1 MKTIFILIDNFYPA
15 YKGGGPIQ
23 SITNLILS
31 LENEYNVYVIT
42 SAYDLRSKII
52 MPGIKPN
59 TWNNVLLP
67 QSKKTIMVWYGEKVN
82 PDYRAFKKLIL
93 EKKPDFVYM
102 NGIFSYS
109 LFLAPLLTIKNL
121 HTKPKLIICP
131 RGMLQKGALA
141 DKSFKKKIY
150 LKVLKFSGLAN
161 KAMWH
166 ATNVEEKEDILK
178 YFVVNNG
185 VVIAMNIPK
194 EPVGQVSL
202 AEKLSGNLQL
212 IYLSLITEKK
222 NLLFLLRL
230 IKATEN
236 ISLDIYGPVKDNAY
250 WNECH
255 KLINEMT
262 HKAKYLGDV
271 LPLEVQKT
279 FSKYHA
285 SVLLTKGENFG
296 HALYESLSVG
306 RPIIT
311 SNFTPWNDLVQH
323 KAGWNL
329 DISNFSQCIAQV
341 NKIKELD
348 QSEFSKFCTGAHELA
363 KNYFIKSNNLDNYKK
378 LFSIAPAKPVR

>member
-93 EKKPDFVYM
+93 EKKPDVVYM

-109 LFLAPLLTIKNL
+109 LFLVPLLAIKNL
-121 HTKPKLIICP
+121 HIKPKIIICP

-150 LKVLKFSGLAN
+150 LKVLKFSGLVN
-161 KAMWH
+161 KAVWH

-250 WNECH
+250 WNECN

-262 HKAKYLGDV
+262 HKVKYHGDV
-271 LPLEVQKT
+271 LPLEVQNT
-279 FSKYHA
+279 FSRYHA

-311 SNFTPWNDLVQH
+311 SYFTPWNNLQNLN
-323 KAGWNL
+323 AGWNL
-329 DISNFSQCIAQV
+329 DIDDSTACKSLLKEIIDMPQQQYDSFCI
-341 NKIKELD
+341 
-348 QSEFSKFCTGAHELA
+348 GAYDLA
-363 KNYFIKSNNLDNYKK
+363 KTYFNSLDIQKSYAM
-378 LFSIAPAKPVR
+378 LFSSENQKITL

>member
-1 MKTIFILIDNFYPA
+1 LKTILILIENFYPA

-42 SAYDLRSKII
+42 SAYDLQSKVI

-67 QSKKTIMVWYGEKVN
+67 QSKKTIMIWYGEKVK
-82 PDYRAFKKLIL
+82 PGYRTFKKLIL

-102 NGIFSYS
+102 NGIFSYN
-109 LFLAPLLTIKNL
+109 LFLVPLLAIKNL
-121 HTKPKLIICP
+121 HTKPKLVICP

-150 LKVLKFSGLAN
+150 LKVLKFSGLVN
-161 KAMWH
+161 KAVWH

-194 EPVGQVSL
+194 EPVGQVSFV
-202 AEKLSGNLQL
+202 EKISGNLKL

-222 NLLFLLRL
+222 NLLFLLKL

-250 WNECH
+250 WNECN

-262 HKAKYLGDV
+262 HKVKYHGDV
-271 LPLEVQKT
+271 LPLEVQNT
-279 FSKYHA
+279 FSRYHA

-296 HALYESLSVG
+296 HALYESMSVG

-311 SNFTPWNDLVQH
+311 SNFTP
-323 KAGWNL
+323 
-329 DISNFSQCIAQV
+329 
-341 NKIKELD
+341 
-348 QSEFSKFCTGAHELA
+348 
-363 KNYFIKSNNLDNYKK
+363 
-378 LFSIAPAKPVR
+378 